1 MTRAS
6 RRHPDGAA
14 LATSA
19 LAGDRQATARLLT
32 LVENGHSQGH
42 IALAALYP
50 RAGQAHVIGFTGST
64 GAGKSTLVSEV
75 ARELRSRGERVAI
88 VAVDPTSPYSGGAL
102 LGDRLRMHDLVN
114 DPGIFIRS
122 MASRGHPGGMA
133 RATRDVITVLDAL
146 GVPVILVET
155 VGAGQAQVE
164 VARVAHTVVLVEA
177 PGMGDDVQA
186 LKAGLMEIA
195 DIVVVNK
202 ADRPEARQTLQ
213 AIRSARLR
221 GRFTEHERLGN
232 AHPAADSI
240 TPGWL
245 VPILETSALQH
256 TGVADLVDAAR
267 AHREYLVSTTLWE
280 SLRAD
285 QAKADVEDWLDQK
298 LRALAHERLGE
309 ARLMTAV
316 DSVLHRECD
325 PAAAAEALVQD
336 LIAILS
342 GAERPGGEQEETS
355 REDA

>member
-1 MTRAS
+1 MTRSS

-14 LATSA
+14 LVTSA

-32 LVENGHSQGH
+32 LVENGHPQGH

-50 RAGQAHVIGFTGST
+50 RAGQAHVVGFTGST

-75 ARELRSRGERVAI
+75 AREFRSRGERVAI
-88 VAVDPTSPYSGGAL
+88 IAVDPTSPYSGGAL
-102 LGDRLRMHDLVN
+102 LGDRLRMYDLVS

-195 DIVVVNK
+195 DIVIVNK

-213 AIRSARLR
+213 AIRSARLQ
-221 GRFTEHERLGN
+221 GRFTEHERLSN
-232 AHPAADSI
+232 AHPAAD
-240 TPGWL
+240 TTAPGWL

-256 TGVADLVDAAR
+256 TGIAGLVDAAL

-280 SLRAD
+280 SRRAE
-285 QAKADVEDWLDQK
+285 QAKADVEAWLEQE
-298 LRALAHERLGE
+298 LRALAYERLGE
-309 ARLMTAV
+309 ARLTAAI
-316 DSVLHRECD
+316 DNVLRRECD
-325 PAAAAEALVQD
+325 PAAAAQTLMHD

-342 GAERPGGEQEETS
+342 GAERPGSEQEEAL